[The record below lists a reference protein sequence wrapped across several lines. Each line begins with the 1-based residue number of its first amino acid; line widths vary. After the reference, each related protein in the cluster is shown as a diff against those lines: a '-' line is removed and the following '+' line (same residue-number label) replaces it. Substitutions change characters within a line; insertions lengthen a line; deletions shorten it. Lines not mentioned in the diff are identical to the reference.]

1 MIGLDAAE
9 ILIAVVMIFATT
21 ALAII
26 GYLIRDAISN
36 FRLSVEKLDK
46 TIYKLGEDIS
56 DHNTRISV
64 LESKDKDKK

>member
-1 MIGLDAAE
+1 MIGLDAAG

-64 LESKDKDKK
+64 LESKYKDKK